1 MVKKQASSLY
11 QNLLNNIQE
20 SWTKVFITDKENS
33 QQKNQFMK
41 AHFKKEKS
49 MGSENKFF
57 LLQDWSL
64 QDISIEA
71 NFKRDRRV
79 LFQTM
84 KVKLEEELIS
94 EIIKVK
100 DVKKSKAKLSIIR
113 IGLMT
118 TLKRKNIEKSLMMG

>member
-1 MVKKQASSLY
+1 MDKKMVRAPKSTLTKVLFIKEFLRMVKKQASSLY

-57 LLQDWSL
+57 LLQD
-64 QDISIEA
+64 
-71 NFKRDRRV
+71 
-79 LFQTM
+79 
-84 KVKLEEELIS
+84 
-94 EIIKVK
+94 
-100 DVKKSKAKLSIIR
+100 
-113 IGLMT
+113 
-118 TLKRKNIEKSLMMG
+118 

>member
-1 MVKKQASSLY
+1 
-11 QNLLNNIQE
+11 
-20 SWTKVFITDKENS
+20 
-33 QQKNQFMK
+33 
-41 AHFKKEKS
+41 
-49 MGSENKFF
+49 
-57 LLQDWSL
+57 
-64 QDISIEA
+64 
-71 NFKRDRRV
+71 
-79 LFQTM
+79 M